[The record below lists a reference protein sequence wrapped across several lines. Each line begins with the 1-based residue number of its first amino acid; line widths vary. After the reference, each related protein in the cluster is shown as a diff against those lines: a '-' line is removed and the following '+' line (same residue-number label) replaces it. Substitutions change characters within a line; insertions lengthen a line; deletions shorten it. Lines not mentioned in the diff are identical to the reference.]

1 MFYVNAKEG
10 LNMQIVLNSLL
21 QRKILSLVYIF
32 CVFWVN
38 PIIGVTWGFSSRRPR
53 ALLKRFSLRDHSLTR
68 KMWISRAW
76 ERMTFIPS
84 FWSPQDKKELYN
96 VRYLNILLVVTIFT
110 AKTRRKFGL
119 FTMARICFYCDVA
132 GSAPTT
138 PPCSVTTFCYFKPR
152 PFWNSLEI
160 IWLSQVLCE
169 SIQEV
174 FVMLKIIP
182 CIHGEHFSHW
192 HRFLFCTAI
201 MRNKQSKAKT
211 VYCSVKNSN

>member
-1 MFYVNAKEG
+1 MR
-10 LNMQIVLNSLL
+10 
-21 QRKILSLVYIF
+21 RKILSFVYIF
-32 CVFWVN
+32 SVFLVN
-38 PIIGVTWGFSSRRPR
+38 PIIGVTWGPSTRRPR
-53 ALLKRFSLRDHSLTR
+53 ALPKRFSLRDHSLTR

-76 ERMTFIPS
+76 ILFHPFEPHKL
-84 FWSPQDKKELYN
+84 KKIYIMYAILIFCLLLRFLLQKQGESL
-96 VRYLNILLVVTIFT
+96 VYLRWLEFLFLLWRT
-110 AKTRRKFGL
+110 
-119 FTMARICFYCDVA
+119 